1 MRGTF
6 SAILRT
12 PFAGPWRRFSD
23 PERVLLARTP
33 AEVRPLLSEV
43 NEAVRGGLYAA
54 GFVSYE
60 AAAAFGLPVHAPAP
74 GSLPLAGF
82 GLFRAESVETLT
94 KFPVEGV
101 ADLGAWQ
108 PTMSHDEYLEA
119 IARIKERIA
128 AGDTYQINLTFR
140 LRAPFRGDAR
150 RLMADLYAAQA
161 GPWSAFVEAGDH
173 TICSASPELFYIR
186 NAERIECH
194 PMKGTAARGWW
205 PAQDV
210 ARGEELQRSE
220 KNRAE
225 NVMIVDMVRNDLGRV
240 AHTGSVQANP
250 LFAVARYPLQ
260 WQMTSRVT
268 AEVHEATLGG
278 LFEAMFPSGSV
289 TGAPKHSAMRIIQ
302 SLESTPRGV
311 YTGAIGY
318 ISPHAR
324 SHFSVAIR
332 TVVVDHRKGEA
343 EFGVGSGV
351 VWDSVDRDEY
361 EECLI
366 KAAMV
371 TGAGFPVPGSRF
383 PGSPMSEERRANS
396 GEPFDSLRSLR
407 AGSFDSLRSL
417 RAGAERRAIPAYVIG
432 ERPGFQLLETIGW
445 TPGDGFTL
453 LDRHLERM
461 CASAA
466 CFGFPCDALDL
477 RTVLEA
483 AVADLHKPARVRLL
497 LEPDGTVACEALDLV
512 ALPEGP
518 LRAALAPTPIDRG
531 NLFLYHKTTRREVY
545 EAAKAGR
552 PAADAVI
559 LWNADGEVTEATDYN
574 VVVEIDG
581 VKVTPPVE
589 CGLLSGVMRA
599 DLLARGEIVERRIMV
614 DELRALDSLRSLRG
628 GATRIWLINSVRGW
642 VEATVADR

>member
-1 MRGTF
+1 MDGTF

-33 AEVRPLLSEV
+33 DEVRPLLSQV

-60 AAAAFGLPVHAPAP
+60 AAAAFGLPVHAPAR
-74 GSLPLAGF
+74 GALPLACF

-94 KFPVEGV
+94 RFPVEGV

-140 LRAPFRGDAR
+140 LRAPFRGDSR

-161 GPWSAFVEAGDH
+161 GPWSAFVEAGGH

-268 AEVHEATLGG
+268 AEVHDATLAG

-318 ISPHAR
+318 ISPHGR

-361 EECLI
+361 DECLI

-371 TGAGFPVPGSRF
+371 TGGKFPAPGSRF
-383 PGSPMSEERRANS
+383 PMSAERTATSDQRPAKS
-396 GEPFDSLRSLR
+396 G
-407 AGSFDSLRSL
+407 
-417 RAGAERRAIPAYVIG
+417 ERRAIPAYVIG
-432 ERPGFQLLETIGW
+432 ERPGFQLLETIRW
-445 TPGDGFTL
+445 TPGDGFAL

-466 CFGFPCDALDL
+466 CFGFPCDAVDL
-477 RTVLEA
+477 RTVLDA

-545 EAAKAGR
+545 EGAKAGR

-574 VVVEIDG
+574 VVVEIG
-581 VKVTPPVE
+581 GMKVTPPVE

-599 DLLARGEIVERRIMV
+599 ELLARGEIVERRIKL
-614 DELRALDSLRSLRG
+614 DELRAS
-628 GATRIWLINSVRGW
+628 TKIWLVNSVRGW
-642 VEATVADR
+642 VEATLAS